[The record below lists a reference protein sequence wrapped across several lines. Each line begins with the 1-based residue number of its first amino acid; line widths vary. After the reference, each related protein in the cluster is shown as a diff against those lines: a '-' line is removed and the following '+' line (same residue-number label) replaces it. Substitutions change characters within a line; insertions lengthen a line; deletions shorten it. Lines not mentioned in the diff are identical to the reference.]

1 MNKIF
6 FLLFSLFCLTQ
17 PILAEKWKYKYS
29 FDLKKDQSINLFVSY
44 RDKKISLR
52 NGIFTFRWTLYK
64 NKALVTFSSYQKV
77 KSQHVLYLTN
87 ILNSF
92 EVQLIPTGNLPS
104 NQVYLW
110 LIFSKFNN
118 KTKKARIDIYIKDN
132 NNKILIKSVMK
143 KEVNG

>member
-29 FDLKKDQSINLFVSY
+29 FDLKKDQSINMFVSY
-44 RDKKISLR
+44 RNKKITLR

-64 NKALVTFSSYQKV
+64 NNALVTFSSYQKI
-77 KSQHVLYLTN
+77 KSQHILYLKN
-87 ILNSF
+87 ILNNF
-92 EVQLIPTGNLPS
+92 EVQLVPTGALP
-104 NQVYLW
+104 NDRIYLW
-110 LIFSKFNN
+110 LIFSKFDN
-118 KTKKARIDIYIKDN
+118 KNKKARIDIYIKDN

-143 KEVNG
+143 KEGN